1 MWLPWRCRKGLGFR
15 LRVPDIDVC
24 VGGGI
29 AGSLRGLA
37 KGMGPSRCVCV
48 AKRVCARQDSLAT
61 RPQKRGLEE
70 CEGARASLVSL

>member
-24 VGGGI
+24 VWGGI

-48 AKRVCARQDSLAT
+48 WRSGSAHAKTHWRLDRRSAVWRCVRV
-61 RPQKRGLEE
+61 
-70 CEGARASLVSL
+70 LVPLS